1 MAFRG
6 SSYKPKSKKK
16 KSTPFYSYTRLDMKR
31 VAWCMNKKI
40 HVATSP
46 KGTDWQV
53 EIRMN
58 GGDWKPDP
66 GTYDYDKAHE
76 KMYEYYKYYYDKYN
90 KQ

>member
-1 MAFRG
+1 
-6 SSYKPKSKKK
+6 
-16 KSTPFYSYTRLDMKR
+16 MKR
-31 VAWCMNKKI
+31 IAWCMNKKI

-46 KGTDWQV
+46 KGTNWQV

-66 GTYDYDKAHE
+66 KTYDYNEAHK